1 MTVPISNWHETRQ
14 NYQTGDTKGIEW
26 KRVIHAILKSIVRD
40 HKSGHCDI
48 RYYKAAT
55 LNVWKE
61 NQKNTKYRLL

>member
-1 MTVPISNWHETRQ
+1 MEWNDCAHLELTR
-14 NYQTGDTKGIEW
+14 NQTEL
-26 KRVIHAILKSIVRD
+26 RVIHAILKSIVRD